1 MCFLGYLPI
10 ACRQDKREC
19 FAAASLACAKRLVRC
34 DAVVAAADS
43 PSITAGESR
52 LQEIVRVLQQK
63 EGKCR
68 AEIILLDII

>member
-1 MCFLGYLPI
+1 LDIFLSLAVKPS
-10 ACRQDKREC
+10 ANVLL
-19 FAAASLACAKRLVRC
+19 AASLACAKRLVRC

-68 AEIILLDII
+68 AEIILLDIM